1 MGNGY
6 CSCNSDTG
14 DVPASKCEY
23 KVDISDNSILLN
35 NINNPNNQSRLID
48 NNNNFKEQNNEFM
61 DNIFPG
67 GDNINNFFE
76 NKEKGLSCANNQIQN
91 NVTNSNNINS
101 NNETFNENKKEIDL
115 EQKDAIE
122 EEGDEDDKKS
132 NVIPHLI
139 PKIYVKLTKLE
150 KNNSSKSQNIEKGNE
165 EILKVF
171 DNFIKDHAEYI
182 DDNAYDKAM
191 NPKVKEIE
199 KNLDII
205 EEKFESEIHN
215 LKLFKRPPLLFKSNN
230 MIYNGSWN
238 SKFLKEGYGI
248 SIDKDGNKYIGYW
261 KEDSFDGNGR
271 LISIKGDY
279 YEGNWSSGNMEGN
292 GIFYST
298 EKKRKYDGQFKYNK
312 FNGRGKLIYENEKI
326 VYEGDFINGL
336 KEGKGIIIFGSKGKY
351 EGEFKNDCFWG
362 EGVFDWGDGRKYSGG
377 WKKNLMDGTGEF
389 IYDSKNRYKG
399 EFKENKK
406 HGKGTYYQ
414 GDTYYIGDWFNN
426 LPHGEGK
433 IYANNKVVINGSFR
447 YGKFVGRNEER
458 NGIKKESKKSNKI
471 EDFGAGLKMGS
482 NKSIKTNSDK
492 KEGKHKEKEKNKS
505 KEKPKKM
512 VSLNTKN
519 KVANPL
525 DFKSGFLEKHKQKKK

>member
-1 MGNGY
+1 MGSGY
-6 CSCNSDTG
+6 CACNSDTG
-14 DVPASKCEY
+14 DIPASKCEC

-35 NINNPNNQSRLID
+35 NININNQSKIIE
-48 NNNNFKEQNNEFM
+48 NNNNSKEQNNEFL

-76 NKEKGLSCANNQIQN
+76 NKEKGLGVGNNNQIQN

-122 EEGDEDDKKS
+122 EEEDEEGKKS
-132 NVIPHLI
+132 
-139 PKIYVKLTKLE
+139 
-150 KNNSSKSQNIEKGNE
+150 SSKSQNIEKGNE

-191 NPKVKEIE
+191 NQKVKEIE
-199 KNLDII
+199 NNLDTIE

-248 SIDKDGNKYIGYW
+248 SIDKDGNKYVGYW
-261 KEDSFDGNGR
+261 KEDNFDGNGR
-271 LISIKGDY
+271 LISINGDY
-279 YEGNWSSGNMEGN
+279 YEGNWISGNMEGN

-298 EKKRKYDGQFKYNK
+298 ENKTKYDGQFKYNK
-312 FNGRGKLIYENEKI
+312 FNGKGKLTYEKEKI
-326 VYEGDFINGL
+326 IYEGDFINGL
-336 KEGKGIIIFGSKGKY
+336 KEGKGIIIFGNNAKY
-351 EGEFKNDCFWG
+351 EGDFKNDCFWG
-362 EGVFDWGDGRKYSGG
+362 EGIFDWGDGRKYSGG

-399 EFKENKK
+399 EYKENKK

-414 GDTYYIGDWFNN
+414 GNTYYKGDWFNN

-433 IYANNKVVINGSFR
+433 IYVNNKIVINGNFR
-447 YGKFVGRNEER
+447 YGKFVSGNVEGNKKE
-458 NGIKKESKKSNKI
+458 NGIKKESRKSNKI
-471 EDFGAGLKMGS
+471 EDFENNLKMGS

-492 KEGKHKEKEKNKS
+492 KEGKHKTKS

-519 KVANPL
+519 RVANPL